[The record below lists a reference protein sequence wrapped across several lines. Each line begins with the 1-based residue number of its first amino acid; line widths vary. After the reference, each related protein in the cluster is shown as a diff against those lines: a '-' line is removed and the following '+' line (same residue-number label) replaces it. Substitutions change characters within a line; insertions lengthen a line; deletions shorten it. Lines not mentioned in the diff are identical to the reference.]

1 MHRKSGLVN
10 TRRNWLVTTI
20 GAVVTAWLLAA
31 RTTLAEPEG
40 TEITLEDRL
49 KAGLKCR
56 RPEEF
61 AFVAT
66 VAQKVKQKQ
75 LTPDL
80 VLSTYRWSIEQRPDF
95 PFYYFQYGLRRRASA
110 IGVSI

>member
-1 MHRKSGLVN
+1 MHRKSWLVT
-10 TRRNWLVTTI
+10 TRRNWLVQTASALA
-20 GAVVTAWLLAA
+20 GAWLLTTRFAWAA
-31 RTTLAEPEG
+31 PED
-40 TEITLEDRL
+40 ELTLEDRL

-56 RPEEF
+56 KPEEF

-66 VAQKVKQKQ
+66 VAQFVDQKK

-80 VLSTYRWSIEQRPDF
+80 VLSTYRWAIAQRPDF

-110 IGVSI
+110 IAVSI

>member
-1 MHRKSGLVN
+1 MH
-10 TRRNWLVTTI
+10 RRNWLVTTFSALA
-20 GAVVTAWLLAA
+20 GAWLFA
-31 RTTLAEPEG
+31 RTTWAESQE
-40 TEITLEDRL
+40 EITLEDRL

-66 VAQKVKQKQ
+66 VAQFVDQKK

-80 VLSTYRWSIEQRPDF
+80 VLSTYRWAVEQRPDF

-110 IGVSI
+110 IGVNL

>member
-1 MHRKSGLVN
+1 MTV
-10 TRRNWLVTTI
+10 I
-20 GAVVTAWLLAA
+20 GTAVTAWLFAA
-31 RTTLAEPEG
+31 RGSQAEPEG
-40 TEITLEDRL
+40 TDITLEDRL

-56 RPEEF
+56 KPEEF

-66 VAQKVKQKQ
+66 VAQFVDQKK

-80 VLSTYRWSIEQRPDF
+80 VLSTYRWAIEQRPDF